1 MLRFNFYY
9 LFIII
14 FFLGCD
20 SSPIEGGSSSTTT
33 GGSGPSLI
41 SIDFGLVSDN
51 SIEINLNTSHDI
63 AGFQF
68 GITGISILED
78 GASGGLAEENGFTVS
93 TGTSIVLGFSL
104 TGNVIPSGSNS
115 VLTNLAY
122 TNQISEIC
130 IVDVVLSDSDANSLN
145 IDSIGDCIE
154 Y

>member
-33 GGSGPSLI
+33 GGSGSSLI

-68 GITGISILED
+68 GITGISIN
-78 GASGGLAEENGFTVS
+78 GASGGIAEENGFTVS

-145 IDSIGDCIE
+145 IDSIGNCIE

>member
-20 SSPIEGGSSSTTT
+20 SSPTEGGSSSTTT
-33 GGSGPSLI
+33 GRSGSTLI

-68 GITGISILED
+68 GITGISIN
-78 GASGGLAEENGFTVS
+78 GASGGIAEENGFTVS

-145 IDSIGDCIE
+145 IDSIGNCIE

>member
-1 MLRFNFYY
+1 MFRFNFYY

-14 FFLGCD
+14 FFFSCD
-20 SSPIEGGSSSTTT
+20 AITEESSEKTTT
-33 GGSGPSLI
+33 VY
-41 SIDFGLVSDN
+41 IDFGLVSDN
-51 SIEINLNTSHDI
+51 SIEIHLNTSHDI

-93 TGTSIVLGFSL
+93 TGANVVIGFSL

-115 VLTNLAY
+115 VLTNLSY

-130 IVDVVLSDSDANSLN
+130 IPHIL
-145 IDSIGDCIE
+145 CICIKC
-154 Y
+154 